1 MVIETGKKVL
11 RIESQAVAGLIDRL
25 DEKFEKA
32 VEAMD
37 RCRGRVVITGMGKSG
52 LIGKKIASTLA
63 SIGVPA
69 FFLHPAEGV
78 HGDLGMVVK
87 DDLIIAIS
95 NSGETDEILQ
105 LLPTIKRFNLPLV
118 AMTGKTGSTLAKRSD
133 IVLDISVAEEACP
146 LNLVPTASTTA
157 ALAMGDALAIALLD
171 KRGFKEEDFA
181 VFHPGGTLGRK
192 LLTKVEDLM
201 HVGDQLPLV
210 KESVG
215 IKDTIMEISRK
226 KMGTAIVVDVNGL
239 IAGVIT
245 DGDLRRAL
253 ETHKDILEKCAGDV
267 MGRNP
272 KTIERD
278 ALAAKALQIMES
290 HSITA
295 LIVSDDGKRPV
306 GLIHLHDILK
316 AGIV

>member
-11 RIESQAVAGLIDRL
+11 RIESQAIASLIDRL

-37 RCRGRVVITGMGKSG
+37 NCRGRVVITGMGKSG
-52 LIGKKIASTLA
+52 LIGKKIAATLA

-87 DDLIIAIS
+87 DDLIVAIS

-105 LLPTIKRFNLPLV
+105 LLPTIKRFNVPLI
-118 AMTGKTGSTLAKRSD
+118 AMTGKIGSTLAKRSD

-157 ALAMGDALAIALLD
+157 ALAMGDALSIALLD
-171 KRGFKEEDFA
+171 KKGFKEEDFA
-181 VFHPGGTLGRK
+181 LFHPGGSLGRK
-192 LLTKVEDLM
+192 LLTRVEDLM
-201 HVGDQLPLV
+201 HVGDQLPIV
-210 KESVG
+210 KESAM

-226 KMGTAIVVDVNGL
+226 KLGTAIAVNEEG
-239 IAGVIT
+239 IIVGVIT
-245 DGDLRRAL
+245 DGDLRRAM
-253 ETHKDILEKCAGDV
+253 ETHKDVLEKCAGDI
-267 MGRNP
+267 MCRNP
-272 KTIERD
+272 KNINSD
-278 ALAAKALQIMES
+278 ALAARALQIMES

-295 LIVSDDGKRPV
+295 LIVPDEGNRPV

>member
-11 RIESQAVAGLIDRL
+11 RIESQAIAGLIDRL
-25 DEKFEKA
+25 DERFEKA
-32 VEAMD
+32 VEAMNS
-37 RCRGRVVITGMGKSG
+37 CRGRVVITGMGKSG

-105 LLPTIKRFNLPLV
+105 LLPTIKRFDVPLV
-118 AMTGKTGSTLAKRSD
+118 AMTGKTESTLAKRSD

-157 ALAMGDALAIALLD
+157 TLAMGDALAIALLD
-171 KRGFKEEDFA
+171 KKGFKAEDFA
-181 VFHPGGTLGRK
+181 VFHPGGALGRK
-192 LLTKVEDLM
+192 LLTKVDDLM
-201 HVGDQLPLV
+201 HFGDQLPLV
-210 KESVG
+210 KESMG

-226 KMGTAIVVDVNGL
+226 KLGTAIVVDRDGL

-253 ETHKDILEKCAGDV
+253 ETHKDILDKCAGAI
-267 MGRNP
+267 MGRDP

-278 ALAAKALQIMES
+278 SLAAKALQIMES
-290 HSITA
+290 CSITA

>member
-1 MVIETGKKVL
+1 MIIETGKRVL
-11 RIESQAVAGLIDRL
+11 EIESRAVAALKDRL
-25 DEKFEKA
+25 GDDFQKA
-32 VEAMD
+32 VEALD
-37 RCRGRVVITGMGKSG
+37 RCEGRVVITGMGKSG

-63 SIGVPA
+63 SIGIPA

-78 HGDLGMVVK
+78 HGDLGMVVRG
-87 DDLIIAIS
+87 DLMVAIS

-105 LLPTIKRFNLPLV
+105 LLPTVKRFNILLIG
-118 AMTGKTGSTLAKRSD
+118 MTGQVNSTLGKRSD

-171 KRGFKEEDFA
+171 KKGFREEDFA
-181 VFHPGGTLGRK
+181 LFHPGGALGRR
-192 LLTKVEDLM
+192 LLTRVRDLM
-201 HVGDQLPLV
+201 HSGEQLPLV
-210 KESVG
+210 REDTPV
-215 IKDTIMEISRK
+215 KDAIMEISK
-226 KMGTAIVVDVNGL
+226 KKLGSAVVVDGGGA
-239 IAGVIT
+239 IRGVIT

-253 ETHKDILEKCAGDV
+253 ETHADVLRAKARDI

-272 KTIERD
+272 RVIDAD
-278 ALAAKALQIMES
+278 ALATRALQVMES

-295 LIVSDDGKRPV
+295 LIILDGAERPV
-306 GLIHLHDILK
+306 GLIHLHDLLK